1 MLGVYKQA
9 FVVFFGVFFSDL
21 TKPETFRDLSKPV
34 GALNKERLDRLVVC
48 IAWHLC
54 TEYLCLVHIGSKRSF
69 VQQAL
74 GIMSYE
80 LLYQKLTV
88 NFIRSKQTYNSS
100 TFIFQLHF
108 IRAGFVST
116 NLKLFESI
124 SSPLLPFHMY
134 IL

>member
-1 MLGVYKQA
+1 MLGVYKQT
-9 FVVFFGVFFSDL
+9 FGFFGFFSDL

-54 TEYLCLVHIGSKRSF
+54 TEYLCLVHIGSKK
-69 VQQAL
+69 QAL

-88 NFIRSKQTYNSS
+88 NFIRSKQTYNGS
-100 TFIFQLHF
+100 TFIFQLNF